1 MKQAKVLAKQEEIS
15 FLVSFISG
23 FTVSVIPSIHSNRL
37 GIAAKLLTNPGK
49 LSPAKKIARS
59 AITFFT

>member
-1 MKQAKVLAKQEEIS
+1 MLAKQEEIS
-15 FLVSFISG
+15 FLVSFISC

-59 AITFFT
+59 AIKFFT